1 MYITTISLSYVFLAM
16 GIISLLFFSYFKF
29 ILVNSHKN
37 SDNSKKIIGN
47 MKNQKNWET
56 KNNILSYICLFWA
69 ILSITIFIYL
79 KFYYTA
85 SLLSIVYLFV
95 YIAFIALTLFMVL
108 TVKEKVK

>member
-29 ILVNSHKN
+29 ILVSSSKN
-37 SDNSKKIIGN
+37 SNSKKKIIGN
-47 MKNQKNWET
+47 MKNPQAWKN
-56 KNNILSYICLFWA
+56 KNTTLSYICLFWA
-69 ILSITIFIYL
+69 ILSLTIFTYL